1 MKWIENITFTL
12 FSLFAG
18 LTWAAESSDPGKMSQ
33 SDMMQNGMMDGGGM
47 MMSGPM
53 MLVCMLFGLLILVA
67 LVLAIFSLIKYLR
80 K

>member
-1 MKWIENITFTL
+1 MKNQL
-12 FSLFAG
+12 LKLHLAFAG
-18 LTWAAESSDPGKMSQ
+18 LFTSVAYAAEQTGQSMMSD
-33 SDMMQNGMMDGGGM
+33 GGM

-67 LVLAIFSLIKYLR
+67 LVLAILSLIKYLR